1 MTDCNLKTENK
12 PLAWCCFVLVLL
24 LLLHFVLA
32 FLASV
37 LSQKASLDNT
47 LVNFLYQ
54 CSTAVSIA
62 VENSKD

>member
-12 PLAWCCFVLVLL
+12 PLAWCFVLVLL
-24 LLLHFVLA
+24 LLFHFVLA

-37 LSQKASLDNT
+37 LSQKATLDNT
-47 LVNFLYQ
+47 SVNFLYQ
-54 CSTAVSIA
+54 CSMPASIA

>member
-24 LLLHFVLA
+24 LFHFVLA

-37 LSQKASLDNT
+37 LSQKATLDNT

-54 CSTAVSIA
+54 CSTVVSIA